1 MLILRGHFTAAEL
14 AKAFDVSES
23 EVRKVVGDKIPFK
36 LIGQT
41 RKAVLG
47 EGVSEYIGNNF
58 TVP

>member
-1 MLILRGHFTAAEL
+1 MAALLNWGEKMLILRGHFTSAEL

-23 EVRKVVGDKIPFK
+23 EVRQVAGDKIPFK

-47 EGVSEYIGNNF
+47 L
-58 TVP
+58 T

>member
-23 EVRKVVGDKIPFK
+23 EVRKVAGDKIPFK

-41 RKAVLG
+41 RKVVLG
-47 EGVSEYIGNNF
+47 EGVSEYIGNN
-58 TVP
+58 